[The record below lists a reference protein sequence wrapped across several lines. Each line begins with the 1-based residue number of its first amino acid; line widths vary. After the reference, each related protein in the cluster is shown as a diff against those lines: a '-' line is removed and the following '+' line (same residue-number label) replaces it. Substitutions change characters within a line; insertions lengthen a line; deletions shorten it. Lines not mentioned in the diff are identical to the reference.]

1 MAPIFKSMA
10 IVALSIFSVL
20 GSPIEQAEGVA
31 EFAPTLETRSD
42 FTLLEKRADFQW
54 RFCESSMLE
63 PLASQF
69 AMSVQEQLLTV
80 GIRRQ
85 WRV

>member
-10 IVALSIFSVL
+10 VVTLSIFSVL
-20 GSPIEQAEGVA
+20 GSPVEQAESVA

-63 PLASQF
+63 VLASQS
-69 AMSVQEQLLTV
+69 AMSVEEYLLTV
-80 GIRRQ
+80 NIRRQ
-85 WRV
+85 